1 MQQAGGKQAQQ
12 AQEMLQDQVK
22 TILLKKKF
30 CEIKVNNYSNSE

>member
-22 TILLKKKF
+22 TILFEKK
-30 CEIKVNNYSNSE
+30 IRWNQS